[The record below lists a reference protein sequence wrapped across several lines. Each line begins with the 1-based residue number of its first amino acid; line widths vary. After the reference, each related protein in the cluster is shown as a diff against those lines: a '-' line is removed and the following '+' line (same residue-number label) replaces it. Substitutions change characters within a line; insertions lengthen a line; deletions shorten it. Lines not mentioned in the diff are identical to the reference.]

1 MGPRQTGGIDMF
13 RVIAR
18 VLGLLAVSA
27 CTASGADGQNP
38 DDVFEIREIA
48 SFQHPWAMSFL
59 PDGRLLVTEKEGR
72 LFVVSATG
80 ERSAVTGVPDVD
92 YGVQGGLGDV
102 IPHPEFSTNHIVYL
116 SYVEAGDDST
126 RGAAV
131 ARAELHLQATGG
143 GRLGNL
149 TVIWR
154 QTPKVAGRGHFG
166 HRLAFDSQGYL
177 FVSSGERQKFSPA
190 QDMQQNLGK
199 IIRLRDDGAI
209 PPDNPFAAQG
219 GVAAQIWSLGQ
230 RNPLGIAF
238 AADGELWEIEMGP
251 AGGDELNLISRGTN
265 YGYPT
270 VSNGN
275 HYSGAD
281 IPDHHTRPEFAPL
294 VVWWTPVISPADLMI
309 YEADLFPGWRGNAFV
324 AGLSSRSLVRIEF
337 TGASSRDAERYA
349 MGERIRAVRQGPE
362 GAIYLLEDGAD
373 GRLLRLTPIS

>member
-1 MGPRQTGGIDMF
+1 
-13 RVIAR
+13 
-18 VLGLLAVSA
+18 
-27 CTASGADGQNP
+27 
-38 DDVFEIREIA
+38 
-48 SFQHPWAMSFL
+48 
-59 PDGRLLVTEKEGR
+59 
-72 LFVVSATG
+72 
-80 ERSAVTGVPDVD
+80 VTGVPEVD
-92 YGVQGGLGDV
+92 YGGQGGLGDV

-116 SYVEAGDDST
+116 SYAEAGDDST

-131 ARAELHLQATGG
+131 ARAELNLQAAGG
-143 GRLGNL
+143 GRLVNL

-154 QTPKVAGRGHFG
+154 QTPKVSGRGHFG
-166 HRLAFDSQGYL
+166 HRLAFDPQGYL

-199 IIRLRDDGAI
+199 IIRLHDDGAI
-209 PPDNPFAAQG
+209 PRDNPFAARG
-219 GVAAQIWSLGQ
+219 GVAAEVWSLGQ

-238 AADGELWEIEMGP
+238 AANGELWEIEMGP
-251 AGGDELNLISRGTN
+251 AGGDELNLITRGTN

-281 IPDHHTRPEFAPL
+281 IPDHHTHPEFAPP

-324 AGLSSRSLVRIEF
+324 AGLSSQSLVRIEF
-337 TGASSRDAERYA
+337 TGAGAREAERFA

-362 GAIYLLEDGAD
+362 GAIYLLEDGSD
-373 GRLLRLTPIS
+373 GRLLRLTPQS